1 MGVGLHANLLARAAP
16 HTVLPVRAACVPPVW
31 APACAL
37 RRAVVLLGRPPR
49 HPVAARLQLH
59 GTSSLRRR
67 LGALEASIWSQP
79 EQLAVH
85 Q

>member
-1 MGVGLHANLLARAAP
+1 MGVGLHANLLARAP
-16 HTVLPVRAACVPPVW
+16 HTVLSLRAACVPPVW

-37 RRAVVLLGRPPR
+37 RRAVLLGRPPR

>member
-16 HTVLPVRAACVPPVW
+16 HTALSLRAACVPPVW

-37 RRAVVLLGRPPR
+37 RRAVLLGRPPR

-85 Q
+85 QE